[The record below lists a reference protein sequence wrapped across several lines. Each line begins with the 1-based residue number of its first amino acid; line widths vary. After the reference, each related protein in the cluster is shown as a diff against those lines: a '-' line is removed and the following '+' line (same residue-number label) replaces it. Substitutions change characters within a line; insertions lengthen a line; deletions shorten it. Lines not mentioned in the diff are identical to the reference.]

1 MITSFNSPYRRY
13 NYTHHHDYINSPTED
28 IIIPIIMIT
37 LFNSPY
43 RRYNYT
49 HYHDYKI

>member
-1 MITSFNSPYRRY
+1 MITLLVL
-13 NYTHHHDYINSPTED
+13 TED